1 MDTRRK
7 EFMEVVEQLK
17 SIGYKVYTGA
27 KALDNDYYYGYVLN
41 EATGKFCY
49 MQIDFLDG
57 LHLSAECVPSK
68 DTGSGFCPSEKDL
81 GIFKYTSEGR
91 INKDYVEAVMNYK
104 YGTPWKSFDAFLQYE
119 SKFKTS
125 FVEL

>member
-1 MDTRRK
+1 MNTGRK

-17 SIGYKVYTGA
+17 SMGYKVYTGA
-27 KALDNDYYYGYVLN
+27 KAFDVDYYYGYVLN

-49 MQIDFLDG
+49 VQIDFLDG
-57 LHLSAECVPSK
+57 LYLSTKCVPTK

-81 GIFKYTSEGR
+81 GISKYTSEGD